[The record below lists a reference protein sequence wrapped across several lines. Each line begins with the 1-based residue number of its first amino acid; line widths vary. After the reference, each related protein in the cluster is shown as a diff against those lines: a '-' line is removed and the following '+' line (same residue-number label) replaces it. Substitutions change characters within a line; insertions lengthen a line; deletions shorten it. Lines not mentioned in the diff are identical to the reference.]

1 MSMSKTVIATTTKTK
16 AATTTTAGSGPS
28 VAASKPAA
36 ITTPRASTANVNVPK
51 QSMVSASTS
60 SAKLNSVDSIGN
72 GTAESIVDAEKK
84 IVNEFVYLLDKSKQ
98 LFNGLK

>member
-16 AATTTTAGSGPS
+16 AATTTTTGPS

>member
-1 MSMSKTVIATTTKTK
+1 MSKTVIATATKTK
-16 AATTTTAGSGPS
+16 AATTTTAGSGPN

-51 QSMVSASTS
+51 HSMVSASTS

>member
-1 MSMSKTVIATTTKTK
+1 MSKTVIATTTKTK
-16 AATTTTAGSGPS
+16 AATTTTTAGPS

-84 IVNEFVYLLDKSKQ
+84 VVNEFVYLLDKSKQ

>member
-16 AATTTTAGSGPS
+16 AATTTTAGSGPG

-72 GTAESIVDAEKK
+72 GTAESIDAEKK
-84 IVNEFVYLLDKSKQ
+84 VVNEFVYLLDKSKQ

>member
-1 MSMSKTVIATTTKTK
+1 MSKTVIATTTKTK

>member
-1 MSMSKTVIATTTKTK
+1 
-16 AATTTTAGSGPS
+16 
-28 VAASKPAA
+28 
-36 ITTPRASTANVNVPK
+36 
-51 QSMVSASTS
+51 MVSASTS

-98 LFNGLK
+98 LFNGLKWVNYYFDYINLLALYHYYNLK

>member
-16 AATTTTAGSGPS
+16 AATTTTTTGPS

>member
-84 IVNEFVYLLDKSKQ
+84 VVNEFVYLLDKSKQ